1 MNQWSTDEPI
11 PGKDGFVNLYWLS
24 IAPDKRHEAPDLPAV
39 VRCEVWAQE
48 GGSLC
53 WIPRKYCMQLTHS
66 TLVGALWRPVE
77 AEPTDPFALPISL
90 PLCSFCAKP
99 TEWQCPNCMID
110 KGMRY
115 PLCKESTGS
124 DCQLRHRAFHKCHLP
139 R

>member
-1 MNQWSTDEPI
+1 MSDWTKETPT
-11 PGKDGFVNLYWLS
+11 PGEWWLS
-24 IAPDKRHEAPDLPAV
+24 VEPKKRLSSFPTV
-39 VRCEVWAQE
+39 IRCEVSSQSALYE
-48 GGSLC
+48 GARSWLF
-53 WIPRKYCMQLTHS
+53 LTDEFF
-66 TLVGALWRPVE
+66 VGAQWKRVE
-77 AEPTDPFALPISL
+77 ADPTDPFALPISL

-115 PLCKESTGS
+115 PLCRESAGS